1 MEIEGTGEGPGEILC
16 PGHVAMAENGNT
28 ALRAGQIHRLAA
40 TGLVEI
46 GDDHLRASFRRSRA
60 ACRPLPVSL

>member
-1 MEIEGTGEGPGEILC
+1 MLEGTGEGSGEILC

-46 GDDHLRASFRRSRA
+46 GDDHLRASSRKGKDGGA
-60 ACRPLPVSL
+60 ADA